1 MITPSEMRVR
11 LGLDE
16 ADTHAD
22 ALIAALL
29 AEAETYVR
37 AFCRLREDETVP
49 DALIARM
56 AAEDY
61 GRLDGAGVASRAV
74 SGATEHYLSDYS
86 DTVRRQLAAMR
97 HTGTVRHAGTVK
109 YEGRATV

>member
-16 ADTHAD
+16 TDSHAD
-22 ALIAALL
+22 GLIAALL
-29 AEAETYVR
+29 AEEELYVR

-74 SGATEHYLSDYS
+74 SGATEHYLTDFS

-97 HTGTVRHAGTVK
+97 HAGSVRQ
-109 YEGRATV
+109 EGRPTV